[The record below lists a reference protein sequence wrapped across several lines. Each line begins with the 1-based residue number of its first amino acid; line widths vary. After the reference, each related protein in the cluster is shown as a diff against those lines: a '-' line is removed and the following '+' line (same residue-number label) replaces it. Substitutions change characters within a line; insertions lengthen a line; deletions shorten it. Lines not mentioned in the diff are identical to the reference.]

1 MKKLIIVCF
10 NIILFFAL
18 YFVFKYISLLMLLSV
33 EYSGLNLFKV
43 ANDLFIE
50 NSYLS
55 TYQNEV
61 YRRVENE
68 NSKNSPILILGC
80 SYAAGVSMQPLNDDE
95 TFSFLL
101 SKSLKENRP
110 IYNRAMGS
118 HSLQAMIWQF
128 ESGEI
133 YKFIEKEPKLIIY
146 VLINDAKRR
155 LYMSCC
161 PWNNSSF
168 YSEQKDGS
176 LKLIK
181 NPFYY
186 SWLAALYRELF
197 YKKKFYNEMS
207 EKTKFDF
214 LHKHFLYLKNE
225 VDKKWKNANW
235 LILYYNDDYTDDNIK
250 LLKNDGFDV
259 VFLSDIVPASF
270 FKNKI
275 YRISDNDSHPTK
287 EAWAVITPK
296 IYEIISNNYNI
307 N

>member
-18 YFVFKYISLLMLLSV
+18 YFVFKYISLLMLLSA
-33 EYSGLNLFKV
+33 EFSGL
-43 ANDLFIE
+43 DLLETTNKIFIE
-50 NSYLS
+50 TSYLS
-55 TYQNEV
+55 TYKNKV

-68 NSKNSPILILGC
+68 NSKNRPILILGC
-80 SYAAGVSMQPLNDDE
+80 SYAAGESMQSLDDDE

-101 SKSLKENRP
+101 SKSLKKNRP

-118 HSLQAMIWQF
+118 QSLQAMIWQF

-133 YKFIEKEPKLIIY
+133 YKIIEKEPELIIY

-161 PWNNSSF
+161 PWNKSAF

-181 NPFYY
+181 NPLYY
-186 SWLAALYRELF
+186 SWLATLYREFFCRNLF
-197 YKKKFYNEMS
+197 IDKMS
-207 EKTKFDF
+207 EKTKFVF
-214 LHKHFLYLKNE
+214 LRKHFLYLKNE
-225 VDKKWKNANW
+225 VNKKWKNVNW

-250 LLKNDGFDV
+250 LLEKDGFDV
-259 VFLSDIVPASF
+259 VLLSDIVPTSF
-270 FKNKI
+270 SENKI
-275 YRISDNDSHPTK
+275 YRISDTDRHPTK

-307 N
+307 D